1 VSLADLLVAHPF
13 ADDKPLLHTIDRSVT
28 AGEARQAAATTA
40 VQLRDAGVQH
50 GQPVAVQLP
59 NGPEMVTTMFGV
71 WRAGAVFVPVNWRA
85 PDAEVER
92 VLDTVEAAAL
102 VGPDGI
108 RTLDGGG
115 KCDPEAA
122 FVQWTSG
129 TTGDPRAILHTH
141 TAYLELLDRVLGE
154 LAQGR
159 SRREGPPTP
168 NLIPVSLAL
177 NAGIYNVL
185 FGLRAGASIV
195 IMERFETAAFA
206 QLVRRFEIRSTVLPP
221 AAITMLTD
229 DDAISDLAP
238 LRYVRS
244 ITAPLSP
251 HEAGRFADRFGVVVL
266 NGYGQAEIGEVIGW
280 TAADARAHPEK
291 IGAVGRPHRG
301 VQIKVVDEDGGVLPV
316 GEVGELT
323 VRAPRMASG
332 YLGGGGASSGF
343 ADRLDA
349 DGYLRTGDL
358 ARVDDDG
365 FVWIEGRVGD
375 VINRGGNK
383 VVPGQVEEVL
393 RSSPGVSEAAVVGAP
408 DTRLGEVPVA
418 FFVGEAEPAAL
429 ESRCRDELVAYKVPV
444 AFHRVDALPRNEAG
458 KVLRR
463 DLLATLATP
472 AAGDRLDIGRETP
485 ADEAV
490 AAVRAWIDAHVPAA
504 WREAA
509 RRGGAR
515 AIREVRSRA
524 EYESWYPVFARSG
537 LVAPTWPTDYGGL
550 DLAPDVARLVE
561 AELRPY
567 NLGRL
572 NPLGLNLAAPALF
585 AHGTEEQRLR
595 FLPPIV
601 RNEETW
607 CQLFSEPGAGSDLA
621 SLATTAVRDGDE
633 WVVTGQK
640 VWTTWA
646 HLADFAVLLARTDPD
661 APKRKGITYF
671 LLDLHQPGVEVRPLR
686 HLGGEIDFNEVFLDR
701 TRVPDAQRVG
711 EVGDG
716 WRVAGATLS
725 GERQMVSGEGS
736 GGVDRIGGA
745 GASHALALAR
755 RRAVSGDPVVRQE
768 LMRVYSE
775 ERVRA
780 WTNDRVRARLRAGR
794 PPGPESSIGKVHQG
808 ELNQRI
814 QSLAVGLLGMDAV
827 AWEGAAADYASSLP
841 FELAGMLRSRANTIE
856 GGTTEI
862 NKNVIGERVLG
873 LPREPDPWQGR
884 PWREVPRS

>member
-1 VSLADLLVAHPF
+1 
-13 ADDKPLLHTIDRSVT
+13 
-28 AGEARQAAATTA
+28 
-40 VQLRDAGVQH
+40 
-50 GQPVAVQLP
+50 VQLP

-71 WRAGAVFVPVNWRA
+71 WLAGAVFVPINWRA
-85 PDAEVER
+85 PEAEVER
-92 VLDTVEAAAL
+92 ALRTVEAAAL
-102 VGPDGI
+102 I
-108 RTLDGGG
+108 RPEETRRLDGAGL
-115 KCDPEAA
+115 CDPDAA

-129 TTGDPRAILHTH
+129 TTGDPKAILHTH
-141 TAYLELLDRVLGE
+141 TAYIELLDRVLGE
-154 LAQGR
+154 LKPR
-159 SRREGPPTP
+159 DSRRDGPPTP

-185 FGLRAGASIV
+185 FGLRAGAPIV
-195 IMERFETAAFA
+195 IMERFETGAFA
-206 QLVRRFEIRSTVLPP
+206 QLVRRFGIRSTVLPP
-221 AAITMLTD
+221 AAITMLSD
-229 DDAISDLAP
+229 DDAIGELAP

-251 HEAGRFADRFGVVVL
+251 HEARRFADRFGVVVL

-291 IGAVGRPHRG
+291 VGAVGRPHPG
-301 VQIKVVDEDGGVLPV
+301 VQIKVVDDDGSEMPV
-316 GEVGELT
+316 EELGELA
-323 VRAPRMASG
+323 VRARMASG
-332 YLGGGGASSGF
+332 YAGAGGASSAF

-383 VVPGQVEEVL
+383 VVPAQVEEVL
-393 RSSPGVSEAAVVGAP
+393 RSAPGVREAAVVGAT

-418 FFVGEAEPAAL
+418 FFVGEANPDEL
-429 ESRCRDELVAYKVPV
+429 ESWCRDHLVAYKVPV
-444 AFHRVDALPRNEAG
+444 AFHRVDALPRNAVG

-463 DLLATLATP
+463 DLLATLPTL
-472 AAGDRLDIGRETP
+472 AGGGRLDIGRETP
-485 ADEAV
+485 AEEAV
-490 AAVRAWIDAHVPAA
+490 AAARAWIDEHVPPA

-524 EYESWYPVFARSG
+524 EYEAWYPVFARSG
-537 LVAPTWPTDYGGL
+537 LVAPTWPPDYGGL

-585 AHGTEEQRLR
+585 AHGTEEQRRR

-646 HLADFAVLLARTDPD
+646 HLADFAVVLARTDPD

-686 HLGGEIDFNEVFLDR
+686 HLGGEVDFNEVFLDR
-701 TRVPDAQRVG
+701 ARAPDAHRVG

-745 GASHALALAR
+745 AASHTITLAR
-755 RRAVSGDPVVRQE
+755 RRAVNDDAVVRQE

-775 ERVRA
+775 ECVRA
-780 WTNDRVRARLRAGR
+780 WTNERVRAGLRAGR

-814 QSLAVGLLGMDAV
+814 QLLAVRLLAMDAV
-827 AWEGAAADYASSLP
+827 AWESDAADYASSLP

>member
-1 VSLADLLVAHPF
+1 VSLAELLVSHPF
-13 ADDKPLLHTIDRSVT
+13 DDDLPLLHTIDRAVT
-28 AGEARQAAATTA
+28 AGEARRAAATA
-40 VQLRDAGVQH
+40 AKNLRDAGVEP

-71 WRAGAVFVPVNWRA
+71 WLAGAVFVPVNSRA
-85 PDAEVER
+85 PEPEVER
-92 VLDTVEAAAL
+92 ALVTVSAAAL
-102 VGPDGI
+102 VRPEGI
-108 RTLDGGG
+108 RAVDGGTR
-115 KCDPEAA
+115 CEPDAA

-129 TTGDPRAILHTH
+129 TTGGAKAILHTH
-141 TAYLELLDRVLGE
+141 AAYLELLDRVLGE
-154 LAQGR
+154 LR
-159 SRREGPPTP
+159 SGSSSGQRRPIP

-185 FGLRAGASIV
+185 FGLRAGAPIV
-195 IMERFETAAFA
+195 IMERFETGTFA
-206 QLVRRFEIRSTVLPP
+206 ELVRRFGIRSTVLPP
-221 AAITMLTD
+221 AAITMLAD
-229 DDAISDLAP
+229 DDAVDDLAP

-251 HEAGRFADRFGVVVL
+251 HEARRFADRFGVVVL

-280 TAADARAHPEK
+280 TAADARDHPEK
-291 IGAVGRPHRG
+291 VGAAGRPHPG
-301 VQIKVVDEDGGVLPV
+301 VDIKVVGDDGGALPA
-316 GEVGELT
+316 GQLGELT
-323 VRAPRMASG
+323 VRPPRMASG
-332 YLGGGGASSGF
+332 YLGGGGL

-358 ARVDDDG
+358 ARVDADG
-365 FVWIEGRVGD
+365 FVWIASRVGD
-375 VINRGGNK
+375 LINRGGNK
-383 VVPGQVEEVL
+383 VLPSQVEEVL
-393 RSSPGVSEAAVVGAP
+393 RGAPGVQDVAVVGAP
-408 DTRLGEVPVA
+408 DTRLGDVPVA
-418 FFVGEAEPAAL
+418 FFVGDADPVAL
-429 ESRCRDELVAYKVPV
+429 ESLCRDQLVAYKVPV
-444 AFHRVDALPRNEAG
+444 AFHHVDTLPRNEVG

-463 DLLATLATP
+463 ELIATLTARDNIGVDKIDVDHDTP
-472 AAGDRLDIGRETP
+472 AGEV
-485 ADEAV
+485 V
-490 AAVRAWIDAHVPAA
+490 AAVREWIEEFVPSS
-504 WREAA
+504 WRDAA
-509 RRGGAR
+509 RNGGAA
-515 AIREVRSRA
+515 AIREVRTRA
-524 EYESWYPVFARSG
+524 DYEAWYPVFARSG
-537 LVAPTWPTDYGGL
+537 LAVPTWPVAYGGL

-585 AHGTEEQRLR
+585 AHGNEEQRRR

-601 RNEETW
+601 RNEEVW

-621 SLATTAVRDGDE
+621 SLSTSAARDGDE
-633 WVVTGQK
+633 WIVTGQK

-671 LLDLHQPGVEVRPLR
+671 LLDLRQPGVEVRPLR
-686 HLGGEIDFNEVFLDR
+686 HLGGEVDFNEVFLDR
-701 TRVPDAQRVG
+701 ARVPDAHRVG

-725 GERQMVSGEGS
+725 GERQMVSGSGS

-745 GASHALALAR
+745 GAAHVLALAR
-755 RRAVSGDPVVRQE
+755 RRAAGDDRVVRQE
-768 LMRVYSE
+768 LMRAYSE
-775 ERVRA
+775 ERVRS
-780 WTNDRVRARLRAGR
+780 WTNDRVRAGLRAGR

-827 AWEGAAADYASSLP
+827 AWESDADGYAESLP
-841 FELAGMLRSRANTIE
+841 FELRGMLRSRANTIE

-862 NKNVIGERVLG
+862 NKNVLGERVLG

-884 PWREVPRS
+884 SWREVPRS

>member
-1 VSLADLLVAHPF
+1 MRL
-13 ADDKPLLHTIDRSVT
+13 RSRRHSFVT
-28 AGEARQAAATTA
+28 PGY
-40 VQLRDAGVQH
+40 GP
-50 GQPVAVQLP
+50 GQPVAVQFP
-59 NGPEMVTTMFGV
+59 NTPEMVTAMFGV
-71 WRAGAVFVPVNWRA
+71 WLAGAVFVPVNWRA
-85 PDAEVER
+85 PDPEVER
-92 VLDTVEAAAL
+92 AL
-102 VGPDGI
+102 GAVDAVALLRPDGTRALAGAGECGPD
-108 RTLDGGG
+108 
-115 KCDPEAA
+115 AA

-129 TTGDPRAILHTH
+129 TTGDPKAILHTH
-141 TAYLELLDRVLGE
+141 TAYVELLDRVLGE
-154 LAQGR
+154 LGAGR
-159 SRREGPPTP
+159 AKRDGPPTP

-185 FGLRAGASIV
+185 FGLRAGAPIV
-195 IMERFETAAFA
+195 IMERFETGSFA
-206 QLVRRFEIRSTVLPP
+206 ELVRRFAVRSTVLPP
-221 AAITMLTD
+221 AAITMLSD
-229 DDAISDLAP
+229 DEAVDDLAP

-251 HEAGRFADRFGVVVL
+251 REARRFADRFGVTVL

-291 IGAVGRPHRG
+291 IGAVGRPHPG
-301 VQIKVVDEDGGVLPV
+301 VQIKLVGG
-316 GEVGELT
+316 GELA
-323 VRAPRMASG
+323 VRPPRMAAG
-332 YLGGGGASSGF
+332 YVGGGGQSSAFG
-343 ADRLDA
+343 DRLDA

-375 VINRGGNK
+375 IINRGGNK
-383 VVPGQVEEVL
+383 VIPGQVEEVL
-393 RSSPGVSEAAVVGAP
+393 LGTPGVRDVAVVAAP
-408 DTRLGEVPVA
+408 DARLGEVPVA
-418 FFVGEAEPAAL
+418 FYAGTANAGEL
-429 ESRCRDELVAYKVPV
+429 EARCRDQLVAYKVPA
-444 AFHRVDALPRNEAG
+444 AFHRVQQLPRNEVG

-463 DLLATLATP
+463 RLLTLTR
-472 AAGDRLDIGRETP
+472 DTSS
-485 ADEAV
+485 ADAV
-490 AAVRAWIDAHVPAA
+490 AAVRAWIDDNVPAS
-504 WREAA
+504 WRDAA
-509 RRGGAR
+509 HRGGA
-515 AIREVRSRA
+515 AVIRDVRSRA
-524 EYESWYPVFARSG
+524 DYEAWYPVFARSG
-537 LVAPTWPTDYGGL
+537 LVVPTWPVEYGGL
-550 DLAPDVARLVE
+550 DLTPDVARLVE

-601 RNEETW
+601 RNEERW

-633 WVVTGQK
+633 WLVTGQK

-646 HLADFAVLLARTDPD
+646 HLSDFAVLLARTDPD
-661 APKRKGITYF
+661 APKRKGVTYF

-686 HLGGEIDFNEVFLDR
+686 HIGGEVDFNEVYLDR
-701 TRVPDAQRVG
+701 ARVPDAQRVG
-711 EVGDG
+711 DVGDG

-745 GASHALALAR
+745 GTAHVLELAR
-755 RRAVSGDPVVRQE
+755 RRAAAADPVVRQE
-768 LMRVYSE
+768 LTRVYSE
-775 ERVRA
+775 ERIRA

-814 QSLAVGLLGMDAV
+814 QELAVGMLGMDAV
-827 AWEGAAADYASSLP
+827 AWESDATEYASSLP
-841 FELAGMLRSRANTIE
+841 FELRGMLRSRANTIE

-862 NKNVIGERVLG
+862 NKNVLGERVLG

-884 PWREVPRS
+884 SWREVPRS